1 MCEVHKT
8 VEEIEARRKPTS
20 EAPLAA
26 THGSASAWKNQVVAL
41 EIKTDRLRESAYK
54 AGCFQ
59 LAADLQDVKR
69 ALYKIRAQEIQTP
82 NSAIGRLD
90 AIKPL

>member
-1 MCEVHKT
+1 MNTET
-8 VEEIEARRKPTS
+8 IEPKS
-20 EAPLAA
+20 SVNEAKSKAGLAA
-26 THGSASAWKNQVVAL
+26 SGGSASAWRNQVVAL

-59 LAADLQDVKR
+59 LAADLQNVQR

-82 NSAIGRLD
+82 NEKSLPIRAVRKG
-90 AIKPL
+90 